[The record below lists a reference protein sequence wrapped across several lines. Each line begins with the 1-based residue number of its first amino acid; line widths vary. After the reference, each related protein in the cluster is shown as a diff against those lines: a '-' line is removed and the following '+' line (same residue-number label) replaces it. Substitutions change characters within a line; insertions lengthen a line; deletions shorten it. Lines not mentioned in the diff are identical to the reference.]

1 MFSCWVVGNL
11 LYLWSFSLSLLPFTL
26 TCTCIGKMNARWA
39 CGTYIQSTL
48 SRVPLLEKPSSYL
61 PFLYV
66 TVNFVFSRRYLL
78 LFSLFAIR
86 DLSPR
91 FAHPGQAAYFFPSLR
106 TGRRDAEARR
116 HGHSKYFTVSCSGA
130 LGCLSSLFF
139 HLSFS
144 LSWVPTMR
152 VSFARQ
158 ITKYICACEIHLIL
172 IFIPLLFVSIKSSR
186 CYVIIRVDF
195 TK

>member
-26 TCTCIGKMNARWA
+26 TCTCNGKMNARWA

-48 SRVPLLEKPSSYL
+48 SRVPLLERPSLYL

-86 DLSPR
+86 DLSLR
-91 FAHPGQAAYFFPSLR
+91 SAHPRSSRLFFSFFTSRKKRRRGTTAWPFEVFYGFVFRRFRMSFLSLFPSLFL
-106 TGRRDAEARR
+106 A
-116 HGHSKYFTVSCSGA
+116 F
-130 LGCLSSLFF
+130 LSSYHARIFRKIDNKI
-139 HLSFS
+139 HMCMRNSFDTY
-144 LSWVPTMR
+144 LYLVAFCVYKV
-152 VSFARQ
+152 VSML
-158 ITKYICACEIHLIL
+158 CDN
-172 IFIPLLFVSIKSSR
+172 SR
-186 CYVIIRVDF
+186 RFY
-195 TK
+195 

>member
-1 MFSCWVVGNL
+1 MPSCRKFITFAEFQ
-11 LYLWSFSLSLLPFTL
+11 FSLSSLPFTRM
-26 TCTCIGKMNARWA
+26 CTCISKMNARWA

-48 SRVPLLEKPSSYL
+48 SRVPLPESPSSYL

-86 DLSPR
+86 DLSLR
-91 FAHPGQAAYFFPSLR
+91 SAHSSQAAYFFLSLR

-130 LGCLSSLFF
+130 LGCLSSLLFY
-139 HLSFS
+139 LSFS
-144 LSWVPTMR
+144 FS
-152 VSFARQ
+152 
-158 ITKYICACEIHLIL
+158 
-172 IFIPLLFVSIKSSR
+172 
-186 CYVIIRVDF
+186 
-195 TK
+195 